1 MMYLFDKELRLIDII
16 GRDNIIS
23 FNYEREKNGLYFIE
37 AVLPLSKTNK
47 DGYVNLHAK
56 LNKATYVGHHDKDGR
71 FQMHRTIVLEIEK
84 DEIFLRGVHL
94 FFDEAKAFG
103 VVKTRIFK
111 DSEVSQVAPYLF
123 SPLGWKLHSSD
134 PSPSRTI
141 TFDDIS
147 VLEARKM
154 LIEVYGFEFDYWF
167 DFDGQKITG
176 KWYTIK
182 RQIGKET
189 YKRYRY
195 GSNALNVKAE
205 EDYSEVYTAVIG
217 KGALL
222 EPIER
227 AAAQKKYEAD
237 KKRVEAEQQRIKD
250 AYKKAKAAH
259 EADRKATIRKYEA
272 AVADWR
278 KKRDAITKQRKART
292 KRKRVKGKKLPK
304 LPRLVTPPKPK
315 YPKAK
320 PAPKQGKL
328 PKLPKRPED
337 AKAPSKDEAKDER
350 RVEFTNVVWKKPTN
364 PLDKPKGQ
372 RVLVDPVTTDLFG
385 YRDASGKR
393 VPKTAVVVFD
403 DVADPAKVLSLS
415 YNWLKE
421 NNRPKAI
428 FSVEVADDEPL
439 DLGDTVHII
448 YKEANQVHASRVFK
462 VRDNLIAD
470 TRSVEFGDGEH
481 FTKDGKV
488 AKIGKDV
495 QSLRRRVKDEIYAR
509 KVEFDTEFD
518 RQVQLIQEAYDE
530 ALADALVEVD
540 ALAEAITT
548 EIDTAQEDFIDDIEA
563 AITLAEVEAEER
575 AEELEGMLI
584 DELAEQKSY
593 LQEEIKQSYDKAV
606 SAATEK
612 AEEKGREIDGL
623 IRKESETLKS
633 DIAKATV
640 AAEEA
645 AKEAAKEVTQTIE
658 ADVKGAKELVAKLSG
673 DTASALG
680 TAKAAEKLVTD
691 AKKNIDELVAWRG
704 AKGALL
710 DRTADA
716 VTQKVWQKDIDSLV
730 FDNRN
735 ILINSNDFSIYTP
748 YAGYKRVIQTGVAV
762 DEWGATDAT
771 RLTYTKTGNTL
782 YGGLATT
789 PQIRAD
795 VGREITFS
803 FWVKNMSDKKVR
815 MGFNG
820 LSVTSVSHLA
830 WLEPKE
836 SIRYSVT
843 GKMRV
848 DYDWF
853 QHQFYPETEG
863 EVVDVILWR
872 AKVEYGNKAT
882 PWSKA
887 PEDVEAKVVTVE
899 QTANAAKTQ
908 AEAIGKDYVKQSSV
922 SVASDGVVI
931 GSKKIGGDSL
941 ASAIAVTPSNVDII
955 TKAMRVTGDMKVAG
969 DIKSLSLAAVNAD
982 IANLRTK
989 IVTANS
995 IDATKIKVDAALLNK
1010 LDTSEILSKKI
1021 IASKAFLDEVKAKSI
1036 AATRGDIAWL
1046 RSNVITAD
1054 SVDATALKVDTALAD
1069 KLFATDVLTTK
1080 LVADSTYS
1088 KSVKALAVEAAR
1100 ADIGWLK
1107 TNVLTANS
1115 IGTAALQA
1123 NSVSADK
1130 LKVDTA
1136 FVNKLMADKALVDS
1150 LKAKS
1155 MEAVNANIGTLRTSI
1170 LSANVVKASNIA
1182 SDNAMIDKLFASE
1195 ALVSRL
1201 TAKGAFI
1208 KNIQAIDI
1216 NLNRATVKGTTK
1228 DETTVLSGGKIRS
1241 TGTFTRT
1248 FPQGSATYEAYTE
1261 SWNGTY
1267 RAGLISKSFGKTK
1280 LTDIDRWLSLNDKS
1294 VTTQREIHSASP
1306 DKRGARFID
1315 FFAEETYS
1323 SDVSGQGM
1331 HIYSGQAMRIESEY
1345 GLYLNANKRF
1355 YIRTEDSGLEI
1366 NRNGQNL
1373 VLKRTSP
1380 FTSTVGSGGSY
1391 MSIQSSDGVEQ
1402 AHVGILS
1409 NKRDLSLRS
1418 SYGDVLLK
1426 GTKVF
1431 ALDPKGSN
1439 RVPMYAQ
1446 YFSGE
1451 KVIGNI
1457 EAADTNIYAMC
1468 HDELRVVSK
1477 AGYNGGNP
1485 QYKNLRF
1492 GSWNAMS
1499 HEKFKHDIEKWDYNV
1514 LDLYRHELELHRYKV
1529 NHETNR
1535 MYHHGIVLRENVKD
1549 DKFPVEWRNGDGYDG
1564 TEVLWWNTKAIQ
1576 ELAFENDALKRW
1588 VQDEMSQLSTSLREL
1603 KQQNE
1608 ALRKEVEQL
1617 KTQTMKGGV

>member
-56 LNKATYVGHHDKDGR
+56 LNKATYVGHYDKDGR

-103 VVKTRIFK
+103 VVNTRVFK
-111 DSEVSQVAPYLF
+111 DSEVAQVAPYLF

-134 PSPSRTI
+134 PSPARTI

-167 DFDGQKITG
+167 DFDGQKITD

-237 KKRVEAEQQRIKD
+237 KKRVEAEQKRIKD
-250 AYKKAKAAH
+250 EYAKAKAAH
-259 EADRKATIRKYEA
+259 AADRKATLKQYEA

-278 KKRDAITKQRKART
+278 KKRDAITAQRKART

-320 PAPKQGKL
+320 PAPKQAKL

-337 AKAPSKDEAKDER
+337 AKAPGKDEHKDER

-385 YRDASGKR
+385 YRDEVGKR

-448 YKEANQVHASRVFK
+448 YKEANQVASSRVFK
-462 VRDNLIAD
+462 VRDNLLAD

-488 AKIGKDV
+488 EKIGKDV

-518 RQVQLIQEAYDE
+518 RQVHFIQEAYDE

-606 SAATEK
+606 VVATEK

-658 ADVKGAKELVAKLSG
+658 ADVKDAKELVAKLSG
-673 DTASALG
+673 DTATALG
-680 TAKAAEKLVTD
+680 TAKAAEKVVTD
-691 AKKNIDELVAWRG
+691 AKKNIDALVAWRG

-716 VTQKVWQKDIDSLV
+716 VTQKVWQKDIDALGYEGRNLLV
-730 FDNRN
+730 GGSTVT
-735 ILINSNDFSIYTP
+735 LQSNSSTTYPIKVLPSAEGVGAIQRTDVTNNPKVLSTYTP
-748 YAGYKRVIQTGVAV
+748 LFFAV
-762 DEWGATDAT
+762 EKLG
-771 RLTYTKTGNTL
+771 TYTQQIKVRPSSDIKLMFYGEQTSTLCKANKWTTL
-782 YGGLATT
+782 YRTLNFASIPEDGRFRFMGLASNEN
-789 PQIRAD
+789 D
-795 VGREITFS
+795 
-803 FWVKNMSDKKVR
+803 
-815 MGFNG
+815 
-820 LSVTSVSHLA
+820 
-830 WLEPKE
+830 
-836 SIRYSVT
+836 YSVNNPIIEY
-843 GKMRV
+843 K
-848 DYDWF
+848 D
-853 QHQFYPETEG
+853 
-863 EVVDVILWR
+863 

-882 PWSKA
+882 PYTKA

-941 ASAIAVTPSNVDII
+941 ASAIAVTPGNVDII
-955 TKAMRVTGDMKVAG
+955 TKAMRVTGDMNVAG

-995 IDATKIKVDAALLNK
+995 IDATKIKVDAALINK

-1021 IASKAFLDEVKAKSI
+1021 IASKAFIDDVKAKSI
-1036 AATRGDIAWL
+1036 EATRGDIAWL

-1069 KLFATDVLTTK
+1069 KLFATDILTTK

-1107 TNVLTANS
+1107 ANVLTANS
-1115 IGTAALQA
+1115 VSTAALQA

-1182 SDNAMIDKLFASE
+1182 SDNALIDKIFANE
-1195 ALVSRL
+1195 ALVKRL
-1201 TAKGAFI
+1201 TSKQAFI
-1208 KNIQAIDI
+1208 RDIKAIDI
-1216 NLNRATVKGTTK
+1216 EAVRMRAVDRRATVNI
-1228 DETTVLSGGKIRS
+1228 EGGSITMNRS
-1241 TGTFTRT
+1241 DKAKLNIGI
-1248 FPQGSATYEAYTE
+1248 
-1261 SWNGTY
+1261 NGIEMY
-1267 RAGLISKSFGKTK
+1267 NQHGSKSFSLTPELVTSSALGTSVSNVYLACQSNSEARVIDIGDVGNDGK
-1280 LTDIDRWLSLNDKS
+1280 
-1294 VTTQREIHSASP
+1294 V
-1306 DKRGARFID
+1306 
-1315 FFAEETYS
+1315 
-1323 SDVSGQGM
+1323 
-1331 HIYSGQAMRIESEY
+1331 
-1345 GLYLNANKRF
+1345 
-1355 YIRTEDSGLEI
+1355 
-1366 NRNGQNL
+1366 
-1373 VLKRTSP
+1373 
-1380 FTSTVGSGGSY
+1380 
-1391 MSIQSSDGVEQ
+1391 
-1402 AHVGILS
+1402 
-1409 NKRDLSLRS
+1409 S
-1418 SYGDVLLK
+1418 SYRYKPIRALALK
-1426 GTKVF
+1426 FGVG
-1431 ALDPKGSN
+1431 ANG
-1439 RVPMYAQ
+1439 Y
-1446 YFSGE
+1446 
-1451 KVIGNI
+1451 IGI
-1457 EAADTNIYAMC
+1457 DGK
-1468 HDELRVVSK
+1468 ELRVMSDGLVEGGYKDVRASGYFGNTLDVNTQANGTHLYLRPATGGEVK
-1477 AGYNGGNP
+1477 VTYSGTSDKYASVRSNGIYAPYLDYNGKVAGGHLYVRPSSGNEVRFTMTGTTD
-1485 QYKNLRF
+1485 KWANIRF

-1499 HEKFKHDIEKWDYNV
+1499 HEKFKHDIGKWDYNV

-1535 MYHHGIVLRENVKD
+1535 MYHHGIILRENSKD
-1549 DKFPVEWRNGDGYDG
+1549 DRFPVEWRNGDGYDG

-1617 KTQTMKGGV
+1617 KTQTLKGGV

>member
-56 LNKATYVGHHDKDGR
+56 LNKATYVGHYDKDGR

-103 VVKTRIFK
+103 VVNTRVFK
-111 DSEVSQVAPYLF
+111 DSEVAQVAPYLF

-134 PSPSRTI
+134 PSPARTI

-154 LIEVYGFEFDYWF
+154 LVEVYGFEFDYWF
-167 DFDGQKITG
+167 DFDGQKITD

-237 KKRVEAEQQRIKD
+237 KKRVEAEQKRIKD
-250 AYKKAKAAH
+250 EYAKAKAAH
-259 EADRKATIRKYEA
+259 AADRKATLKQYEA

-278 KKRDAITKQRKART
+278 KKRDAITAQRKART
-292 KRKRVKGKKLPK
+292 KRKRIKGKKLPK

-320 PAPKQGKL
+320 PAPKQAKL

-337 AKAPSKDEAKDER
+337 AKAPSKDEHKDER
-350 RVEFTNVVWKKPTN
+350 RVEFTNVIWKKPTN

-385 YRDASGKR
+385 YRDEAGKR

-403 DVADPAKVLSLS
+403 DVADPSKVLSLS

-448 YKEANQVHASRVFK
+448 YKEANQVASSRVFK

-488 AKIGKDV
+488 EKIGKDV

-518 RQVQLIQEAYDE
+518 RQVHFIQEAYDE

-606 SAATEK
+606 VVATEK
-612 AEEKGREIDGL
+612 AEEKGREIDGI

-658 ADVKGAKELVAKLSG
+658 ADVKDAKELVAKLSG
-673 DTASALG
+673 DTATALG
-680 TAKAAEKLVTD
+680 TAKAAEKLVSD

-716 VTQKVWQKDIDSLV
+716 VTQKVWQKDIDALGHEGRNLV
-730 FDNRN
+730 LESDKVSKGSEYLAAR
-735 ILINSNDFSIYTP
+735 
-748 YAGYKRVIQTGVAV
+748 YKLTE
-762 DEWGATDAT
+762 DWSED
-771 RLTYTKTGNTL
+771 TYTVTIWGTVNAETQKLGVWMDDGSNLGAFLTPNKTRDVWTATFKGRISDKSQQFPKRTL
-782 YGGLATT
+782 SVYNYPTATT
-789 PQIRAD
+789 GAS
-795 VGREITFS
+795 VIT
-803 FWVKNMSDKKVR
+803 KIK
-815 MGFNG
+815 
-820 LSVTSVSHLA
+820 
-830 WLEPKE
+830 LERG
-836 SIRYSVT
+836 S
-843 GKMRV
+843 
-848 DYDWF
+848 
-853 QHQFYPETEG
+853 
-863 EVVDVILWR
+863 
-872 AKVEYGNKAT
+872 KAT
-882 PWSKA
+882 PYTKA

-955 TKAMRVTGDMKVAG
+955 TKAMRVTGDMNVAG

-982 IANLRTK
+982 IANLRSK
-989 IVTANS
+989 IITANS
-995 IDATKIKVDAALLNK
+995 VSADNITVNAALIDK
-1010 LDTSEILSKKI
+1010 LDTGEILSKKI
-1021 IASKAFLDEVKAKSI
+1021 IASKAFIDDVKAKSI
-1036 AATRGDIAWL
+1036 EATRGDIAWL

-1054 SVDATALKVDTALAD
+1054 SVDAKALKVDTALAD
-1069 KLFATDVLTTK
+1069 KLFATDILTTK

-1107 TNVLTANS
+1107 ANVLTANS
-1115 IGTAALQA
+1115 VSTTALQA

-1136 FVNKLMADKALVDS
+1136 FISKLMADKALVDA
-1150 LKAKS
+1150 LKARS
-1155 MEAVNANIGTLRTSI
+1155 IEAVNANIGSLRTSI

-1182 SDNAMIDKLFASE
+1182 SDNALIDKIFANE
-1195 ALVSRL
+1195 ALVKRL
-1201 TAKGAFI
+1201 TSKQAFI
-1208 KNIQAIDI
+1208 RDIKAIDI
-1216 NLNRATVKGTTK
+1216 EAVRMRAVDRRATVNI
-1228 DETTVLSGGKIRS
+1228 EGGSITMIRS
-1241 TGTFTRT
+1241 DKAKLNIGINGIEMYNQHGT
-1248 FPQGSATYEAYTE
+1248 
-1261 SWNGTY
+1261 
-1267 RAGLISKSFGKTK
+1267 KSFSLDPGLVTSSA
-1280 LTDIDRWLSLNDKS
+1280 LGTSVSNVYLACQRNSEARVIDIDDVGND
-1294 VTTQREIHSASP
+1294 
-1306 DKRGARFID
+1306 
-1315 FFAEETYS
+1315 
-1323 SDVSGQGM
+1323 
-1331 HIYSGQAMRIESEY
+1331 
-1345 GLYLNANKRF
+1345 
-1355 YIRTEDSGLEI
+1355 
-1366 NRNGQNL
+1366 
-1373 VLKRTSP
+1373 
-1380 FTSTVGSGGSY
+1380 
-1391 MSIQSSDGVEQ
+1391 
-1402 AHVGILS
+1402 
-1409 NKRDLSLRS
+1409 
-1418 SYGDVLLK
+1418 GDVNSYRYKPIRALALK
-1426 GTKVF
+1426 FG
-1431 ALDPKGSN
+1431 AGAN
-1439 RVPMYAQ
+1439 GY
-1446 YFSGE
+1446 
-1451 KVIGNI
+1451 IGI
-1457 EAADTNIYAMC
+1457 DGQ
-1468 HDELRVVSK
+1468 ELRVMSDGLLDGGYKDVRA
-1477 AGYNGGNP
+1477 AGFFGNTLDVNTQANGTHLYLRPASGGEVKVTYSGTSDKYASIRSNGIYAPYIDYNGKVAGGHLYVRPSSGNEVRFTMTGTTD
-1485 QYKNLRF
+1485 KWANIRF

-1499 HEKFKHDIEKWDYNV
+1499 HEKFKHDIGKWDYDV

-1535 MYHHGIVLRENVKD
+1535 MYHHGIILRENSKD
-1549 DKFPVEWRNGDGYDG
+1549 DRFPAEWRNGDGYDG

-1576 ELAFENDALKRW
+1576 ELAYENDALKRW

-1617 KTQTMKGGV
+1617 KTQTLKGGV

>member
-56 LNKATYVGHHDKDGR
+56 LNKATYVGHYDKDGR

-103 VVKTRIFK
+103 VVNTRVFK
-111 DSEVSQVAPYLF
+111 DSEVAQVAPYLF

-134 PSPSRTI
+134 PSPARTI

-154 LIEVYGFEFDYWF
+154 LVEVYGFEFDYWF
-167 DFDGQKITG
+167 DFDGQKITD

-237 KKRVEAEQQRIKD
+237 KKRVEAEQKRIKD
-250 AYKKAKAAH
+250 EHAKAKAAH
-259 EADRKATIRKYEA
+259 AADRKATLKQYEA

-278 KKRDAITKQRKART
+278 KKRDAITAQRKART

-320 PAPKQGKL
+320 PAPKQAKL

-337 AKAPSKDEAKDER
+337 AKAPSKDEHKDER
-350 RVEFTNVVWKKPTN
+350 RVEFTNVIWKKPTN

-385 YRDASGKR
+385 YRDEAGKR

-403 DVADPAKVLSLS
+403 DVADPSKVLSLS

-448 YKEANQVHASRVFK
+448 YKEANQVASSRVFK

-488 AKIGKDV
+488 EKIGKDV

-518 RQVQLIQEAYDE
+518 RQVHFIQEAYDE

-584 DELAEQKSY
+584 DELAEQKSS

-606 SAATEK
+606 VVATEK
-612 AEEKGREIDGL
+612 AEEKGREIDDI
-623 IRKESETLKS
+623 IRKESESLKS
-633 DIAKATV
+633 DIQQTKQSAESAT
-640 AAEEA
+640 
-645 AKEAAKEVTQTIE
+645 
-658 ADVKGAKELVAKLSG
+658 
-673 DTASALG
+673 
-680 TAKAAEKLVTD
+680 KAAVEKVTS
-691 AKKNIDELVAWRG
+691 ELTKQIEDGVG
-704 AKGALL
+704 EAKG
-710 DRTADA
+710 
-716 VTQKVWQKDIDSLV
+716 I
-730 FDNRN
+730 
-735 ILINSNDFSIYTP
+735 
-748 YAGYKRVIQTGVAV
+748 
-762 DEWGATDAT
+762 
-771 RLTYTKTGNTL
+771 
-782 YGGLATT
+782 
-789 PQIRAD
+789 
-795 VGREITFS
+795 
-803 FWVKNMSDKKVR
+803 
-815 MGFNG
+815 
-820 LSVTSVSHLA
+820 
-830 WLEPKE
+830 
-836 SIRYSVT
+836 
-843 GKMRV
+843 
-848 DYDWF
+848 
-853 QHQFYPETEG
+853 
-863 EVVDVILWR
+863 
-872 AKVEYGNKAT
+872 
-882 PWSKA
+882 
-887 PEDVEAKVVTVE
+887 VEALS
-899 QTANAAKTQ
+899 
-908 AEAIGKDYVKQSSV
+908 KDYVKQSEV
-922 SVASDGVVI
+922 SVQDDGIFI

-941 ASAIAVTPSNVDII
+941 ASAIAVTPGNVDII
-955 TKAMRVTGDMKVAG
+955 TKAMRVTGDMNVAG

-995 IDATKIKVDAALLNK
+995 IDAAKIKVDAALIDK

-1021 IASKAFLDEVKAKSI
+1021 IASKAFLDEVKSKSI
-1036 AATRGDIAWL
+1036 EATRGDIAWL

-1054 SVDATALKVDTALAD
+1054 SIDATALKVDTALAD
-1069 KLFATDVLTTK
+1069 KLFATNILTTK

-1088 KSVKALAVEAAR
+1088 KSVKTLALEAAR

-1136 FVNKLMADKALVDS
+1136 FVSKLMADKALVDS

-1170 LSANVVKASNIA
+1170 LSANVVKASNIT
-1182 SDNAMIDKLFASE
+1182 SDNALIDKIFANE
-1195 ALVSRL
+1195 ALVKRL
-1201 TAKGAFI
+1201 TSKQAFI
-1208 KNIQAIDI
+1208 RDIKAIDI
-1216 NLNRATVKGTTK
+1216 EAVRMRAVDRRATVNIEGGSITMNRSDNAKLNIGINGIEMYNQYGT
-1228 DETTVLSGGKIRS
+1228 
-1241 TGTFTRT
+1241 
-1248 FPQGSATYEAYTE
+1248 
-1261 SWNGTY
+1261 
-1267 RAGLISKSFGKTK
+1267 KSFSLDPGLVTSSA
-1280 LTDIDRWLSLNDKS
+1280 LGTSVSNVYLACQRNSEARVIDIDDVGND
-1294 VTTQREIHSASP
+1294 
-1306 DKRGARFID
+1306 G
-1315 FFAEETYS
+1315 
-1323 SDVSGQGM
+1323 DVSSYRYKPIRALALKFGAG
-1331 HIYSGQAMRIESEY
+1331 
-1345 GLYLNANKRF
+1345 ANG
-1355 YIRTEDSGLEI
+1355 YIGI
-1366 NRNGQNL
+1366 
-1373 VLKRTSP
+1373 
-1380 FTSTVGSGGSY
+1380 
-1391 MSIQSSDGVEQ
+1391 DG
-1402 AHVGILS
+1402 A
-1409 NKRDLSLRS
+1409 
-1418 SYGDVLLK
+1418 
-1426 GTKVF
+1426 
-1431 ALDPKGSN
+1431 
-1439 RVPMYAQ
+1439 
-1446 YFSGE
+1446 
-1451 KVIGNI
+1451 
-1457 EAADTNIYAMC
+1457 
-1468 HDELRVVSK
+1468 ELRVMADRLLE
-1477 AGYNGGNP
+1477 AGGYKDVRAAGFFGNTLDVNTYANGTHLYLRPASGGEVKVTYSGTSDKYASIRSNGIYAPYIDYNGKVAGGHLYVRPSSGNEVRFTMTGTTD
-1485 QYKNLRF
+1485 KWANIRF
-1492 GSWNAMS
+1492 GNWNAMS

-1535 MYHHGIVLRENVKD
+1535 MYHHGIILRENSKD

-1564 TEVLWWNTKAIQ
+1564 TEVLWWNTKAVQ

-1608 ALRKEVEQL
+1608 SLRKEVEQL
-1617 KTQTMKGGV
+1617 KTETLKGGV

>member
-16 GRDNIIS
+16 GRDHIIS

-47 DGYVNLHAK
+47 DGYVNLYAK

-250 AYKKAKAAH
+250 AYKKAKAAY

-272 AVADWR
+272 DVAAW
-278 KKRDAITKQRKART
+278 KKQRDAITAQRKART
-292 KRKRVKGKKLPK
+292 KRKPIKGKKLPK

-337 AKAPSKDEAKDER
+337 AKAPGKDEAKDER
-350 RVEFTNVVWKKPTN
+350 RVEFTNVVWKKPAN
-364 PLDKPKGQ
+364 PLNKPKGQ

-385 YRDASGKR
+385 YRDESGKR

-421 NNRPKAI
+421 NSRPKAI

-495 QSLRRRVKDEIYAR
+495 QSLRRRVNDEIYAR

-540 ALAEAITT
+540 ALAESITT
-548 EIDTAQEDFIDDIEA
+548 EIDTAQDDFIDDIEA

-575 AEELEGMLI
+575 AEELEFILF

-606 SAATEK
+606 SVATEK
-612 AEEKGREIDGL
+612 AEEKGREIDGI
-623 IRKESETLKS
+623 IRMESETLKAEIDKAKS
-633 DIAKATV
+633 DATEAATAAAATATKALTDKLGEDVKDAKAT
-640 AAEEA
+640 
-645 AKEAAKEVTQTIE
+645 
-658 ADVKGAKELVAKLSG
+658 VAKLSG
-673 DTASALG
+673 DTNIALNKANTVAQELATAQKSLADVSKWQGLNG
-680 TAKAAEKLVTD
+680 TAVEQTIKDYKAK
-691 AKKNIDELVAWRG
+691 I
-704 AKGALL
+704 
-710 DRTADA
+710 
-716 VTQKVWQKDIDSLV
+716 WQKDIDALGYEGRNLV
-730 FDNRN
+730 LESDKVNKGSEYLAAR
-735 ILINSNDFSIYTP
+735 
-748 YAGYKRVIQTGVAV
+748 YKLTE
-762 DEWGATDAT
+762 DWSED
-771 RLTYTKTGNTL
+771 TYTVTIWGTVNAETQKLGVWMDNGSNLGAFLTPNKTRDVWTATFKGRISDKSQQFPKRTL
-782 YGGLATT
+782 SVYNYPTATT
-789 PQIRAD
+789 GAS
-795 VGREITFS
+795 VIT
-803 FWVKNMSDKKVR
+803 KIK
-815 MGFNG
+815 
-820 LSVTSVSHLA
+820 
-830 WLEPKE
+830 LE
-836 SIRYSVT
+836 R
-843 GKMRV
+843 
-848 DYDWF
+848 
-853 QHQFYPETEG
+853 
-863 EVVDVILWR
+863 
-872 AKVEYGNKAT
+872 GNKAT

-931 GSKKIGGDSL
+931 GSKKIGGDNL
-941 ASAIAVTPSNVDII
+941 ASAIAVSPGNVDII

-995 IDATKIKVDAALLNK
+995 IDATKIKVDAALINK

-1054 SVDATALKVDTALAD
+1054 SVDAKALKVDTALAD

-1088 KSVKALAVEAAR
+1088 KSVKALAVQAAR

-1182 SDNAMIDKLFASE
+1182 SDNAMIDKLFATD
-1195 ALVSRL
+1195 ALVKRL
-1201 TAKGAFI
+1201 TAKQAFI
-1208 KNIQAIDI
+1208 RDIKAID
-1216 NLNRATVKGTTK
+1216 LSANRIT
-1228 DETTVLSGGKIRS
+1228 GGILR
-1241 TGTFTRT
+1241 
-1248 FPQGSATYEAYTE
+1248 
-1261 SWNGTY
+1261 
-1267 RAGLISKSFGKTK
+1267 
-1280 LTDIDRWLSLNDKS
+1280 S
-1294 VTTQREIHSASP
+1294 VTGGMQFNLDKNTLDFFGNSTIHFHTSGNLLKYESNKMGAYISFTSASDGTP
-1306 DKRGARFID
+1306 VVLMGA
-1315 FFAEETYS
+1315 
-1323 SDVSGQGM
+1323 
-1331 HIYSGQAMRIESEY
+1331 
-1345 GLYLNANKRF
+1345 N
-1355 YIRTEDSGLEI
+1355 
-1366 NRNGQNL
+1366 
-1373 VLKRTSP
+1373 
-1380 FTSTVGSGGSY
+1380 
-1391 MSIQSSDGVEQ
+1391 
-1402 AHVGILS
+1402 
-1409 NKRDLSLRS
+1409 RDLSFNPNLGSFTGVIARS
-1418 SYGDVLLK
+1418 GEDSISLIGDTIYLK
-1426 GTKVF
+1426 NNESEKSTGHWAITTWI
-1431 ALDPKGSN
+1431 KGSKDRYIFGTSKGYN
-1439 RVPMYAQ
+1439 YH
-1446 YFSGE
+1446 
-1451 KVIGNI
+1451 IGGAGFEMESMWTDKLHANDI
-1457 EAADTNIYAMC
+1457 KTGTTNLYLGV
-1468 HDELRVVSK
+1468 DSEVRVVSK
-1477 AGYNGGNP
+1477 AGYNGGKPSYRAVKVSAVHNASYVG
-1485 QYKNLRF
+1485 YK
-1492 GSWNAMS
+1492 
-1499 HEKFKHDIEKWDYNV
+1499 KDIEKWDYDALSV
-1514 LDLYRHELELHRYKV
+1514 VTDSMDIMQYRLIGDDSQRLRRGLV
-1529 NHETNR
+1529 VGGDSET
-1535 MYHHGIVLRENVKD
+1535 
-1549 DKFPVEWRNGDGYDG
+1549 PVEFVSEDGVDSY
-1564 TEVLWWNTKAIQ
+1564 EMASWSLRAIQ
-1576 ELAFENDALKRW
+1576 
-1588 VQDEMSQLSTSLREL
+1588 QLGEITRDL

-1608 ALRKEVEQL
+1608 DLRKEVSEL
-1617 KTQTMKGGV
+1617 KDMITKGGGQ